1 MRREISKN
9 AKDLLNEILEKIQ
22 AEGLL
27 NHEVAWIAENMRI
40 AEVES
45 SKMSAFVIREFYSTI

>member
-27 NHEVAWIAENMRI
+27 NHEVVWIAENMRV